1 LSAYKL
7 KDVEGVH
14 FLFIGD
20 GAEREKLKK
29 MKEDL
34 NLTNVTF
41 LPMIKKTEL
50 RKYYSIADLM
60 LVPLRNLP
68 LFDSALPSKL
78 FEILAMK
85 KPIIITVKGEAKKLV
100 ENAGVGKFA
109 EPENP
114 DDMAEKILEAY
125 NSPEWVKQAGE
136 RGRVFVEENFN
147 RDKLAAEYLKLL
159 EKTAS
164 KS

>member
-1 LSAYKL
+1 
-7 KDVEGVH
+7 
-14 FLFIGD
+14 
-20 GAEREKLKK
+20 
-29 MKEDL
+29 
-34 NLTNVTF
+34 
-41 LPMIKKTEL
+41 
-50 RKYYSIADLM
+50 M

-68 LFDSALPSKL
+68 LFGSALPSKL

-114 DDMAEKILEAY
+114 DDLAAEILDVY
-125 NSPEWVKQAGE
+125 NNPQWLKEAGE
-136 RGRVFVEENFN
+136 KGRTFVEENFD
-147 RDKLAAEYLKLL
+147 RDKLAIDYIKLL